1 MDVTLSDGEMLALVR
16 QVRADSE
23 VVDREV
29 LQSTRLSRVERVIID
44 DGTTYIAKRGTH
56 LLVDEVDTIRSLH
69 GSPIPIAELYVADI
83 KGESL
88 TMLMEDLGPVKIQPT
103 IEDAAE
109 MAVRMT
115 QTTPPDHLPTE
126 GRESLERQP
135 QNIKSG
141 IEQLVSLGTWE
152 NPDRIRRPLDD
163 IVKAASDL
171 SSGTE
176 LRPFGLC
183 HREYHPTSLHIG
195 TKKTALVDWQRTYV
209 GPLLP
214 CLVNWFPI
222 ADAPNLKAC
231 RRLIKAYISEGGDP
245 EAQEKRGDLRPESW
259 AFFWQRVGAAEWW
272 INSQINWQTNDTQD
286 GSWQRA
292 VERAIVDAQW
302 LLP

>member
-16 QVRADSE
+16 QVRSGSK

-29 LQSTRLSRVERVIID
+29 LQSTRLSRVERVTLE
-44 DGTTYIAKRGTH
+44 DGATYIAKRATH
-56 LLVDEVDTIRSLH
+56 LLIDEVDTIRALR
-69 GSPIPIAELYVADI
+69 GSPIPMADMYVADI

-88 TMLMEDLGPVKIQPT
+88 TMLMEDLGPIKIQPT
-103 IEDAAE
+103 IEDAGE
-109 MAVRMT
+109 MAARMT

-126 GRESLERQP
+126 GRESLERLP
-135 QNIKSG
+135 QNIRIG

-152 NPDRIRRPLDD
+152 NPDRIRRPVED
-163 IVKAASDL
+163 IVKSASEL
-171 SSGTE
+171 GSGTE
-176 LRPFGLC
+176 IRPFGLC

-214 CLVNWFPI
+214 CLANWFPI
-222 ADAPNLKAC
+222 ADAPNLEAC
-231 RRLIKAYISEGGDP
+231 RQLIKAYVSKGGDP
-245 EAQEKRGDLRPESW
+245 EAQEKRGYLRPESW

-272 INSQINWQTNDTQD
+272 INSQIKRQTSDTQD

-292 VERAIVDAQW
+292 VERVIVDAQW

>member
-1 MDVTLSDGEMLALVR
+1 MERVTLEDGA
-16 QVRADSE
+16 
-23 VVDREV
+23 
-29 LQSTRLSRVERVIID
+29 
-44 DGTTYIAKRGTH
+44 TYIAKRGTYP
-56 LLVDEVDTIRSLH
+56 LIDEADTIGALH
-69 GSPIPIAELYVADI
+69 GSPIPMAEMYVADV

-103 IEDAAE
+103 IEDAGE

-115 QTTPPDHLPTE
+115 QTTPPDHLATE
-126 GRESLERQP
+126 GRESLESLP
-135 QNIKSG
+135 QNIKTG
-141 IEQLVSLGTWE
+141 IEQLVSLGTWK
-152 NPDRIRRPLDD
+152 NPDRIRRPVDD
-163 IVKAASDL
+163 IVKAASAL
-171 SSGTE
+171 AFGTE
-176 LRPFGLC
+176 IPPFGLC
-183 HREYHPTSLHIG
+183 HREYHPTNLHIG

-214 CLVNWFPI
+214 CLANWFPI

-231 RRLIKAYISEGGDP
+231 RRLIKEYIFAGGDP

-272 INSQINWQTNDTQD
+272 INSQIKWQTNDTQD

-292 VERAIVDAQW
+292 VERVIVDAQW